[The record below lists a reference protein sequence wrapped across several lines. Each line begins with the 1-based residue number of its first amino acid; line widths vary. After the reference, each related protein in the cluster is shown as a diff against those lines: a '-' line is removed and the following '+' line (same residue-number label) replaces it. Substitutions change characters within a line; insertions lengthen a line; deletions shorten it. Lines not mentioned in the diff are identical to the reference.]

1 MQCNGDSSTGARVAM
16 SYLQVISS
24 LKRALQPAVTDVQV
38 EFQLTSGFEDYQAPA
53 KIPTIF
59 KGDKIVV
66 YGILKSK
73 AASDAPLEA
82 GVTGTATLKGRVSG
96 VSISHSVSFSIP
108 SPPSAGERQIGSL
121 TGFEMPV
128 LHHLASKSLLNDWS
142 KGFGWSST
150 ALTGERKQ
158 EMIQLSIESS
168 VVCEHT
174 AFVAYDVDQSQAIEG
189 AIQVWDLTAAMAEQQ
204 QVAMQGYF
212 GALGGGGGG
221 GGHGRGG
228 GVRYAY
234 ANVRAMSSSAS
245 PMKLVSKSRKKGSS
259 RSAPLPPQMN
269 VLCSSAPPPLAYD
282 SAPPPPPGAPLAY
295 DSAPPLARGTRAP
308 PPPSGPAMPLQLQQ
322 RGVCI
327 DEDSASDDEEEFC
340 DMKRPKK
347 NTSGSSVLSLLISFQ
362 QAAGFWLLEEVAKK
376 IIKKEDVMKPP
387 QGVAAEVW
395 ATVLAL
401 TYLDVFCAGQKD
413 EWELIAMKAEFWLE
427 GQSLQ
432 GVTLPSLRDT
442 AKNLITK

>member
-1 MQCNGDSSTGARVAM
+1 M
-16 SYLQVISS
+16 QVISS

-128 LHHLASKSLLNDWS
+128 LHHLASKSLLDDWS

-158 EMIQLSIESS
+158 EMTQLSIESS

-212 GALGGGGGG
+212 GGGRS
-221 GGHGRGG
+221 RGG
-228 GVRYAY
+228 FRDLRSSPRY
-234 ANVRAMSSSAS
+234 RLITLGKSAS
-245 PMKLVSKSRKKGSS
+245 
-259 RSAPLPPQMN
+259 
-269 VLCSSAPPPLAYD
+269 
-282 SAPPPPPGAPLAY
+282 
-295 DSAPPLARGTRAP
+295 
-308 PPPSGPAMPLQLQQ
+308 AMPQSK
-322 RGVCI
+322 RYKGC
-327 DEDSASDDEEEFC
+327 SDDKDYEEGSGIC
-340 DMKRPKK
+340 DMKPK
-347 NTSGSSVLSLLISFQ
+347 TSTGSNALSLLISFQ

-442 AKNLITK
+442 AKKLITK

>member
-1 MQCNGDSSTGARVAM
+1 M
-16 SYLQVISS
+16 
-24 LKRALQPAVTDVQV
+24 QPAVTDVQV

-66 YGILKSK
+66 YGILKSR

-82 GVTGTATLKGRVSG
+82 GVTGTATLKGRVSD
-96 VSISHSVSFSIP
+96 VPISYSVSFSIP
-108 SPPSAGERQIGSL
+108 SPPSVGEGQIGSL

-142 KGFGWSST
+142 KGYGWSST

-204 QVAMQGYF
+204 QEGYH
-212 GALGGGGGG
+212 GGRGGGGRGGGGGG
-221 GGHGRGG
+221 GG
-228 GVRYAY
+228 GVYICMT
-234 ANVRAMSSSAS
+234 RASAS
-245 PMKLVSKSRKKGSS
+245 PNKSTKKTRG
-259 RSAPLPPQMN
+259 RQQKSAPLLQN
-269 VLCSSAPPPLAYD
+269 LISAGAP
-282 SAPPPPPGAPLAY
+282 PPPPPGAPLSYA
-295 DSAPPLARGTRAP
+295 SAMDIPVLKSRAI
-308 PPPSGPAMPLQLQQ
+308 S
-322 RGVCI
+322 
-327 DEDSASDDEEEFC
+327 EDSSDDEEDIC
-340 DMKRPKK
+340 DEKPQNTKRKTAK
-347 NTSGSSVLSLLISFQ
+347 IRNTSGSNALSLLISFQ
-362 QAAGFWLLEEVAKK
+362 QAAGFWSLEEVAKK

-432 GVTLPSLRDT
+432 GITLASLKDT
-442 AKNLITK
+442 AKKLITK